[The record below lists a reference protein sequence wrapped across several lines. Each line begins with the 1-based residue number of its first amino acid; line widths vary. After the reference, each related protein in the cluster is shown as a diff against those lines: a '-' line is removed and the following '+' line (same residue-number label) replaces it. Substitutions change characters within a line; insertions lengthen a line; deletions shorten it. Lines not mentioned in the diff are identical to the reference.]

1 MKLKS
6 VTNISHFC
14 FLFYIIFLLD
24 ALCFKTKRNET
35 LVNPQ
40 KGHLEENVAIAS
52 LSNRANLNNN
62 FSSEINNVITNNE
75 RNFISVKL
83 TKQSILP
90 HKLYTYYG
98 KISIGEYDVNEKIK
112 TNVFNV
118 LFDTGSSEFWVPY
131 ETCKDPSC
139 LNHNKYVKSKTF
151 RHKYNK
157 TGMPSTLEIDYL
169 SGKLTGFD
177 GYDSVFIGDD
187 LIVPNTNIAFATSVN
202 IPLLEEFHWDGILGL
217 GFGNDDSK
225 SRGIKTFLDTLV
237 DSNVMTERNL
247 KNQFGYYLS
256 ETGGTVTFG
265 GIDNNLKRSP
275 EEDFVWAPITTEMG
289 FWTIDL
295 LGIRKEKAIPVEEM
309 HNKKNDIIVKIEGF
323 HDGGKKSVVD
333 TGTFLIY
340 APKKTM
346 ENYLSDIKISSCE
359 DKKNLPYLIFQ
370 IRAKEM
376 KNIQSVA
383 VIELVLSPDDY
394 VIEFVDEK
402 NSTRECMLG
411 IEADEQSEEDQID
424 GWTLGQVFLKS
435 FYTIFDKD
443 NLQIGFVKSKK
454 SVRKQTAMNA
464 SFTNLRTNTISKNYN
479 GPL

>member
-6 VTNISHFC
+6 FKSCSHIC

-35 LVNPQ
+35 LVNLKKEQ
-40 KGHLEENVAIAS
+40 FEENVALAS
-52 LSNRANLNNN
+52 LSNRTNLKTNNI
-62 FSSEINNVITNNE
+62 SEINNVPINNE

-98 KISIGEYDVNEKIK
+98 KVSVGEYDDNGKIK
-112 TNVFNV
+112 KNVFNV
-118 LFDTGSSEFWVPY
+118 LFDTGSSEFWIPY
-131 ETCKDPSC
+131 ETCKDPAC

-151 RHKYNK
+151 RYKYNK

-177 GYDSVFIGDD
+177 GYDNVLIGDD

-225 SRGIKTFLDTLV
+225 SRGIKTFLDTLL
-237 DSNVMTERNL
+237 DSNVMKDRNM

-275 EEDFVWAPITTEMG
+275 DEDFVWAPVTTEMG

-295 LGIRKEKAIPVEEM
+295 LGIRKEKALSVEEM
-309 HNKKNDIIVKIEGF
+309 RNKKNDIIVKIEGF
-323 HDGGKKSVVD
+323 HDGGKRSVVD

-346 ENYLSDIKISSCE
+346 ETYLNDIKINSCE

-370 IRAKEM
+370 IKAKEM
-376 KNIQSVA
+376 KNIQSAV

-394 VIEFVDEK
+394 VIEFIDEK
-402 NSTRECMLG
+402 NYTRECMLG
-411 IEADEQSEEDQID
+411 IEADEESEEDHID

-454 SVRKQTAMNA
+454 SGIKQTAMNA
-464 SFTNLRTNTISKNYN
+464 SFTNLRTNSNSKNYN